1 MEIKVEGKNKK
12 YSELV
17 KDIYCGKFSDL
28 TTFLFFKYSSYLYKN
43 SDSYFSNNMSKI
55 ANDSLIHMDIF
66 GRLITMLGGIPNFNE
81 YVNDEIYYVLE
92 KDKLIEI
99 SIRLVKEKIIKY
111 TNALNMIKDNYI
123 EEILKNFIIEER
135 RNLEILELLQ
145 LKYKHNHFN

>member
-135 RNLEILELLQ
+135 RNLEIIELLQ
-145 LKYKHNHFN
+145 LKYKHN

>member
-28 TTFLFFKYSSYLYKN
+28 TSFLFFKYASYLYRN

-55 ANDSLIHMDIF
+55 SSDSGIHLDIF
-66 GRLITMLGGIPNFNE
+66 GRIITLLGGIPSFNNFI
-81 YVNDEIYYVLE
+81 NDEKYYLLE

-99 SIRLVKEKIIKY
+99 GIRLIKEKIIKY
-111 TNALNMIKDNYI
+111 TNTLNMIKDNYI

-135 RNLEILELLQ
+135 RNLEIIELLQ
-145 LKYKHNHFN
+145 LKYKHN

>member
-28 TTFLFFKYSSYLYKN
+28 TSFLFFKYLSYLYRN

-55 ANDSLIHMDIF
+55 SSDS
-66 GRLITMLGGIPNFNE
+66 GITLLGGIPSFNNFI
-81 YVNDEIYYVLE
+81 NDEKYYLLE

-99 SIRLVKEKIIKY
+99 GIRLIKEKIIKY

-135 RNLEILELLQ
+135 RNLEIIEVLQ
-145 LKYKHNHFN
+145 LKYKHN

>member
-12 YSELV
+12 NSDIV

-55 ANDSLIHMDIF
+55 SNDSLIHMDIF

-92 KDKLIEI
+92 KDKLIEV

-111 TNALNMIKDNYI
+111 TNALNIIKDRYI
-123 EEILKNFIIEER
+123 EEILKDFIIEER
-135 RNLEILELLQ
+135 RNLEIIELLQ